1 MLKRIMLLTIGLF
14 FCLMLV
20 GCSWFSNSNTTIN
33 THYFYQADY
42 NYFCF
47 DGDKT
52 WSQIVICLD
61 AENKAEKAQNK
72 VTNDL
77 LDKA

>member
-1 MLKRIMLLTIGLF
+1 MLKRIMLLVIALF
-14 FCLMLV
+14 FCLTLV
-20 GCSWFSNSNTTIN
+20 GCSWFSNSNTIIN
-33 THYFYQADY
+33 THYFYQTDY

>member
-1 MLKRIMLLTIGLF
+1 MLKKIMLLIIILF

-20 GCSWFSNSNTTIN
+20 GCSWFGSNNTTIAIN
-33 THYFYQADY
+33 QYYQTDY

-52 WSQIVICLD
+52 WSQIIVCLD

>member
-1 MLKRIMLLTIGLF
+1 MRILLFGSILF
-14 FCLMLV
+14 LV
-20 GCSWFSNSNTTIN
+20 SGCNLWQSKPIQTNM
-33 THYFYQADY
+33 FYQTDY

-61 AENKAEKAQNK
+61 TENKAEKAQNK

>member
-1 MLKRIMLLTIGLF
+1 MLKKLMLFVIFLF
-14 FCLMLV
+14 FALILV
-20 GCSWFSNSNTTIN
+20 GCSWFGTTTTTLATN
-33 THYFYQADY
+33 QYYQTDY

-61 AENKAEKAQNK
+61 AESKAEKAQNK
-72 VTNDL
+72 VTNEL
-77 LDKA
+77 LDQN